1 MTGEEQ
7 SQPAS
12 EASVGQQLRRAREKL
27 GLSVSDIAD
36 QQHLRS
42 SVIQSIEEGDYS
54 KVDTELFLKGY
65 VRTYARQVKLDAD
78 ALIAAL
84 DSELEPLRQQREQEQ
99 QANPLV
105 DIERKKKRKRQIA
118 KLVVLLAFLGVV
130 GFLAYSYL
138 VKPVPEQA
146 QSGTDGISESA
157 ETQSAEPVGD
167 TIPELEDAPSVIE
180 ETEQP
185 SASDAAPDQLD
196 SDTSSLGNLE
206 TENDTVPD
214 TEAPSV
220 PTDIENRGQE
230 EVPSEQSSVEQSPVV
245 VQIPEPA
252 LTESEVMEAP
262 VETVRLTMTFSD
274 DCWIQVTDGAGN
286 RLASA
291 LRREG
296 DSLDVSGQPPLRVV
310 VGAMSAV
317 ESLEFQGEPM
327 DLGNFR
333 VVNNRSEFTLEP

>member
-36 QQHLRS
+36 QQHLRP

-138 VKPVPEQA
+138 VKPVSEPV
-146 QSGTDGISESA
+146 QSNADGISEALEAQSGEAVSDASA
-157 ETQSAEPVGD
+157 RP
-167 TIPELEDAPSVIE
+167 EDAPSVIE
-180 ETEQP
+180 EAEQPAEPEQMDSGTGSVGNVETENGAVTDTEALSEPTASGGLGQEELLSEQP
-185 SASDAAPDQLD
+185 S
-196 SDTSSLGNLE
+196 
-206 TENDTVPD
+206 
-214 TEAPSV
+214 
-220 PTDIENRGQE
+220 
-230 EVPSEQSSVEQSPVV
+230 VEQPPVV
-245 VQIPEPA
+245 AQSPDPA
-252 LTESEVMEAP
+252 LTESEVMEDP
-262 VETVRLTMTFSD
+262 VETVRLAMTFSD

-296 DSLDVSGQPPLRVV
+296 DALDVSGQPPLRVV

>member
-36 QQHLRS
+36 QQHLRPS
-42 SVIQSIEEGDYS
+42 IIQSIEEGDYG

-65 VRTYARQVKLDAD
+65 VRTYARQVRLDAD
-78 ALIAAL
+78 SVIAAL

-118 KLVVLLAFLGVV
+118 KLVVLLVFLGVV

-138 VKPVPEQA
+138 VKPQPEPVKSRA
-146 QSGTDGISESA
+146 DDTSESIKPGTGEA
-157 ETQSAEPVGD
+157 SDDAG
-167 TIPELEDAPSVIE
+167 PELEEATSVIQESE
-180 ETEQP
+180 EPTVSESEPKPEESETSSVGEFQTL
-185 SASDAAPDQLD
+185 SESE
-196 SDTSSLGNLE
+196 SDTESL
-206 TENDTVPD
+206 
-214 TEAPSV
+214 SV
-220 PTDIENRGQE
+220 PPTDNESSGQE
-230 EVPSEQSSVEQSPVV
+230 ERLAEQSPVV
-245 VQIPEPA
+245 VQSPEPA

-262 VETVRLTMTFSD
+262 VETVRLAMTFSD
-274 DCWIQVTDGAGN
+274 DCWIQVTDGADN

-296 DSLDVSGQPPLRVV
+296 DVLDVSGQPPLRVV

-327 DLGNFR
+327 DLGSFR

>member
-12 EASVGQQLRRAREKL
+12 EASVGQQLKRAREKL

-36 QQHLRS
+36 QQHLRP

-130 GFLAYSYL
+130 GFVAYSYL

-146 QSGTDGISESA
+146 QNGTDGISESA

-167 TIPELEDAPSVIE
+167 TGPELDDAPSVIE

-196 SDTSSLGNLE
+196 SDTSSLGTLE

-220 PTDIENRGQE
+220 PTDIENRGQD
-230 EVPSEQSSVEQSPVV
+230 EVPSEQPSVEQPPVV
-245 VQIPEPA
+245 VQTPEPA
-252 LTESEVMEAP
+252 LTESEVMDAP
-262 VETVRLTMTFSD
+262 VETVRLAMTFSD

-296 DSLDVSGQPPLRVV
+296 DTLDVSGQPPLRVV